1 MIVGDPRYEL
11 ITLLADGAWHTG
23 VRLGA
28 ALGLSR
34 AAIWKQIG
42 VLRSTGLEVVADRRR
57 GYRLPAPLQLLDA
70 DAIRAILDP
79 QVRTALTGLEV
90 LLITGS
96 TSERM
101 ASIPAPVPGTMLAC
115 IAEYQSGGRGRRGRR
130 WFSPLGYGLCLSVS
144 WCYEVAPRDLAALG
158 LVIGVAVAEA
168 LSALVPGDAVRLKWP
183 NDVIGDGGKLG
194 GILVEVSGEA
204 GGPLRIVIGIG
215 VNVLAS
221 PHLAPEVGADGGMR
235 PATLDA
241 LVPGRQISRNQLA
254 GGLLNALYRNLSAF
268 ADSGFAAFAPHWR
281 GRDYLFGQPVAVSSG
296 SQTISGIARG
306 IADDGAL
313 LIDVGDRLMPVFSG
327 DVTLRQQP

>member
-1 MIVGDPRYEL
+1 MAPGTRASGSVPPWGFR
-11 ITLLADGAWHTG
+11 
-23 VRLGA
+23 
-28 ALGLSR
+28 ALPSGSR
-34 AAIWKQIG
+34 SG
-42 VLRSTGLEVVADRRR
+42 VLRGTGLEVVADRRR
-57 GYRLPAPLQLLDA
+57 GYRLAAPLQLLDA

-221 PHLAPEVGADGGMR
+221 PHLAPEVDADGGMR

-254 GGLLNALYRNLSAF
+254 GGLLNALYRNLSDVRGFGFCCVCTALAWPGLPVWPACRCFQWF
-268 ADSGFAAFAPHWR
+268 AE
-281 GRDYLFGQPVAVSSG
+281 
-296 SQTISGIARG
+296 ISGIARG

-327 DVTLRQQP
+327 DVTLRRQP